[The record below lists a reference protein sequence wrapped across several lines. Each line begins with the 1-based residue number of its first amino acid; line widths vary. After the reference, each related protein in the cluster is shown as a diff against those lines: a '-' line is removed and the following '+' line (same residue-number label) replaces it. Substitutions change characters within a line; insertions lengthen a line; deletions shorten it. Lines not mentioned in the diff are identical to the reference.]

1 MAELVDALDS
11 GSSRGNSVDVRVIL
25 TANYFWEYEM
35 DTHPRMALLCG
46 APIGNLEIIREK
58 ISGFPY
64 LVAVDGGLNHCA
76 ALNLRPDLIVGD
88 LDSAHPDFLK
98 KFSTIPVKS
107 FPRDKDKTDLE
118 IALEIVCQNADEII
132 IFGALGGRSDHLVG
146 NLILLSRY
154 PGKVFLE
161 SEKERI
167 FVLDKEESISVSPGQ
182 YISLIPLNG
191 PVKGIRA
198 KGLKWPLENATLD
211 KQFIGISNEAVSSQV
226 EISVAEGD
234 LLCCI
239 NL

>member
-1 MAELVDALDS
+1 MV
-11 GSSRGNSVDVRVIL
+11 
-25 TANYFWEYEM
+25 
-35 DTHPRMALLCG
+35 THTRMALICG
-46 APIGNLEIIREK
+46 APIENPEK
-58 ISGFPY
+58 IKQKISCFPY

-76 ALNLRPDLIVGD
+76 ALNLRPDLIIGD
-88 LDSAHPDFLK
+88 LDSADPDFLK
-98 KFSTIPVKS
+98 NFNDVPVKR
-107 FPRDKDKTDLE
+107 FPIDKDKTDLE
-118 IALEIVCQNADEII
+118 IALEIVSQNADEII
-132 IFGALGGRSDHLVG
+132 IFGALSGRTDHLFG

-167 FVLDKEESISVSPGQ
+167 FVIDKEASISAYPGQ

-239 NL
+239 NTDPRK

>member
-1 MAELVDALDS
+1 
-11 GSSRGNSVDVRVIL
+11 
-25 TANYFWEYEM
+25 M
-35 DTHPRMALLCG
+35 DTHPRIALICG

-58 ISGFPY
+58 MSGFPY

-88 LDSAHPDFLK
+88 LDSADPDLLK
-98 KFSTIPVKS
+98 NFSDVPVKR
-107 FPRDKDKTDLE
+107 FPKDKDKTDLE
-118 IALEIVCQNADEII
+118 IALEIVSQNADQVV
-132 IFGALGGRSDHLVG
+132 IFGATGGRSDHMVG

-154 PGKVFLE
+154 PGKVFIE

-167 FVLDKEESISVSPGQ
+167 FVIDKEASISASLGQ
-182 YISLIPLNG
+182 CISLIPLNG
-191 PVKGIRA
+191 SVKGIRS

-211 KQFIGISNEAVSSQV
+211 KEFIGISNEAVSGQV